1 MILWTSYLLILGIL
15 FIGNL
20 SYFFRIPDTT
30 RFSLRGSGN
39 TGLLESIT
47 VGMKPDEHQS
57 CRLAKQAT
65 LDDARVPTR
74 S

>member
-30 RFSLRGSGN
+30 RFSLKGSEN

-47 VGMKPDEHQS
+47 VTG
-57 CRLAKQAT
+57 RWLVGT
-65 LDDARVPTR
+65 LRI
-74 S
+74 